1 MAKKQREEPNTSEW
15 MNTYSDLVTLLLCF
29 FVLLFSMST
38 INAEKWE
45 NFVKAFANPGDKTMQ
60 VVIDALEDKADG
72 GIHPRA
78 GRFDAPDRPRAA
90 RELRRAL

>member
-38 INAEKWE
+38 INAE
-45 NFVKAFANPGDKTMQ
+45 
-60 VVIDALEDKADG
+60 
-72 GIHPRA
+72 
-78 GRFDAPDRPRAA
+78 
-90 RELRRAL
+90 

>member
-45 NFVKAFANPGDKTMQ
+45 NFVKAFANPGDKTMSWRTRWGNPPPRRA
-60 VVIDALEDKADG
+60 IRCPG
-72 GIHPRA
+72 PTSSCPRA
-78 GRFDAPDRPRAA
+78 STSFMNI
-90 RELRRAL
+90 

>member
-60 VVIDALEDKADG
+60 VVIDALDLELFPAAEDVSAQLFL
-72 GIHPRA
+72 IHRC
-78 GRFDAPDRPRAA
+78 
-90 RELRRAL
+90 LL